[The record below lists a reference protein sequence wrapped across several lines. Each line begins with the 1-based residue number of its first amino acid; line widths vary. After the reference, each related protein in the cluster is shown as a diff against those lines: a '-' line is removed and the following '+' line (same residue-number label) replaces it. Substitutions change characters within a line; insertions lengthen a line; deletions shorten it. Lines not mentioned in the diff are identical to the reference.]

1 MTPLGPDL
9 FRDRLP
15 LMLADIGT
23 LVDCETPSADLAAV
37 AAGAALVATLGE
49 RLLGSAPE
57 TLVVEGRTHL
67 RWRLGEGDHP
77 RVLLLCH
84 QDTVWPLGSLATRP
98 FAVTDGVLR
107 GPGSFDMKTGLV
119 MGLHALA
126 ALPAGLPVT
135 VLVTGDEEIGS
146 PSSRELIE
154 AEARRSTAA
163 LVLEAAGDG
172 GAIKTARKGVSMYA
186 MTVHGRAAHAGL
198 EPEKGINAGLELA
211 HLVLA
216 VAELGD
222 PALGTSVVPT
232 MSAAGTSSNT
242 VPAVATLS
250 IDARAATVVEQQRVD
265 DAIRALTPT
274 VPGALITLDGGINR
288 PPLELAATADLFALA
303 EKVAADLGCGPLHQ
317 IYVGGGSDGNFT
329 AGVGTPTL
337 DGLGA
342 VGGGAHADNEHV
354 LVDEI
359 PARTA
364 VLAGLIAELTRPVP

>member
-1 MTPLGPDL
+1 MI
-9 FRDRLP
+9 
-15 LMLADIGT
+15 ADIGA
-23 LVDCETPSADLAAV
+23 LVECETPSTDLAAV
-37 AAGAALVATLGE
+37 AAGAALVATLGKG
-49 RLLGSAPE
+49 LLGGPPE
-57 TLVVEGRTHL
+57 TLVVDGRTHL
-67 RWRLGEGDHP
+67 RWRLGDGDAP

-84 QDTVWPLGSLATRP
+84 QDTVWPLGSLDNRP
-98 FAVTDGVLR
+98 FSVVDGVLR

-119 MGLHALA
+119 MALHALA
-126 ALPAGLPVT
+126 ALPSGLPVT
-135 VLVTGDEEIGS
+135 ILVTGDEEIGS
-146 PSSRELIE
+146 PSSRKLIE
-154 AEARRSTAA
+154 DEARRSTAA

-172 GAIKTARKGVSMYA
+172 GAIKTSRKGVSMYSV
-186 MTVHGRAAHAGL
+186 TVHGRAAHAGL

-222 PALGTSVVPT
+222 RAVGTSVVPT

-250 IDARAATVVEQQRVD
+250 IDARAATVAEQHRVD

-274 VPGALITLDGGINR
+274 VPGARITLGGGINR
-288 PPLELAATADLFALA
+288 PPLEFTATSDLFALA
-303 EKVAADLGCGPLHQ
+303 EKVAADLGCPALQQ

-364 VLAGLIAELTRPVP
+364 LIAGLVAELTRPGP